1 MRSDIRTALWGTE
14 LKDIIVTGFVEND
27 EQSVRFHALW
37 RAVYFECNGVLLKM
51 ATVGDSGRMR
61 LALVHSVCCEAE
73 LDDDML
79 PASSSVRLQ
88 VLRDPDG
95 SNVLTAIRLWN
106 INESL
111 EEIQCAAARLDLIN
125 GQRIF
130 VDPSYYFGIRL
141 GGREQEEVWE
151 ENWFDP
157 RREDVEI
164 ALSEHSTV

>member
-1 MRSDIRTALWGTE
+1 MKLSDIQSALRGTD
-14 LKDIIVTGFVEND
+14 LKDIIVTGFVEKD
-27 EQSVRFHALW
+27 ERSLRFHALW
-37 RAVYFECNGVLLKM
+37 RAVYFECDGVLLKM

-61 LALVHSVCCEAE
+61 LALVHSVCYEAE

-95 SNVLTAIRLWN
+95 SNVLAAIRLWN
-106 INESL
+106 MDQTS
-111 EEIQCAAARLDLIN
+111 EEIQCAAARLDLLN

-141 GGREQEEVWE
+141 GGHEQEEVWE
-151 ENWFDP
+151 ENWFES
-157 RREDVEI
+157 RREDVKI
-164 ALSEHSTV
+164 ALSG